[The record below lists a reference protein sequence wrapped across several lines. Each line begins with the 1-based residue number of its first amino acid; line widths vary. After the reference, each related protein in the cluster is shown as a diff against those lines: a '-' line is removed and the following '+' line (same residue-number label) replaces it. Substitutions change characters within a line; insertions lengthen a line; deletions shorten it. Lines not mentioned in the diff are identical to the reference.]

1 MIKKGLFWLSALGW
15 AWNAQAAPQ
24 NFAKY
29 FEIDLDAPLPT
40 LAELN
45 EKYVKPN
52 VLYDRRYDYGWNIG
66 NVFDDVFKLTISTYG
81 SREKRM
87 PDANEEALLNLL
99 NSIPKS
105 MYEYIGPYLHS
116 VPGISEKVLNMPGIK
131 ETKNK
136 FPSRIAPQLADIE
149 DLEFL
154 SPSLYFILM
163 PEVWPQKMEMLEIPK
178 LYKTSPK
185 AAYDPKFYEE
195 LRKIVPPEKFM
206 SGAEKAE
213 KITRSDF
220 RTMHPDKYSPLTS
233 ADIKAFINT
242 LDEVDAFAKRDNN
255 RLELYNIGLLLDMYE
270 KEHGNGLMINEV
282 KDMVNPCQRLAQKLK
297 IAGPLK
303 ENEFTAI
310 VGKQGFTLKE
320 WAYTCDKTIKA
331 FRVSNVSMSTL
342 QSILAYKRGIYNQS
356 VTAFNEAVAGAQFA
370 TMQSVVEMYRAPLR
384 DVLEARK
391 NRKELREKFIKM
403 DNMLVSSPVE
413 SLD

>member
-1 MIKKGLFWLSALGW
+1 MIKKVFWVLLFCCLGW
-15 AWNAQAAPQ
+15 SVKAAPQ
-24 NFAKY
+24 DFAKY
-29 FEIDLDAPLPT
+29 FDIDLDAPLPS
-40 LAELN
+40 LEELN

-52 VLYDRRYDYGWNIG
+52 VLYDKRYDYGWNIG

-81 SREKRM
+81 MNEKRM
-87 PDANEEALLNLL
+87 PDANEEMLLNLL
-99 NSIPKS
+99 NSIPKF
-105 MYEYIGPYLHS
+105 MYEYIGPYLHT
-116 VPGISEKVLNMPGIK
+116 VPGISEKILNMPGIK

-163 PEVWPQKMEMLEIPK
+163 PEAWPQKMEMLEMPK
-178 LYKTSPK
+178 IYKTNPK
-185 AAYDPKFYEE
+185 VTYNPKFYEE
-195 LRKIVPPEKFM
+195 LKKIVPPEKFM
-206 SGAEKAE
+206 PGASEVE

-220 RTMHPDKYSPLTS
+220 RTLHPDKYSPLTS

-255 RLELYNIGLLLDMYE
+255 RLDLYNIGLLLDMYE
-270 KEHGNGLMINEV
+270 KDQGNGLMINEV
-282 KDMVNPCQRLAQKLK
+282 KDMVNPCQRLVQKLR
-297 IAGPLK
+297 IAGKLK
-303 ENEFTAI
+303 ENEFTSI
-310 VGKQGFTLKE
+310 VGKQGFSLNE

-331 FRVSNVSMSTL
+331 FRVSNVSMPTL

-356 VTAFNEAVAGAQFA
+356 VMGFNQTIAGAQFA
-370 TMQSVVEMYRAPLR
+370 TMQSVVEMYKAPMR
-384 DVLEARK
+384 DVLEVRK
-391 NRKELREKFIKM
+391 NRKELRDKFLKM